1 MTLTSSAALLNPCP
15 IKKNKMTKSKEWLIF
30 NAVKCWLHYC
40 STTTEYTEEYYKLRD
55 EYEALLNP
63 NDEPVEE
70 FKDAPTTTTKP
81 TRKRPYKA

>member
-1 MTLTSSAALLNPCP
+1 
-15 IKKNKMTKSKEWLIF
+15 MTKSKEWLIF

-55 EYEALLNP
+55 EYLALLNE
-63 NDEPVEE
+63 NDEPVED
-70 FKDAPTTTTKP
+70 KDAQTTRT

>member
-1 MTLTSSAALLNPCP
+1 
-15 IKKNKMTKSKEWLIF
+15 MTKSKEWLIF

-55 EYEALLNP
+55 EYLALLEK
-63 NDEPVEE
+63 EPEVEE
-70 FKDAPTTTTKP
+70 DKDAPTRT

>member
-1 MTLTSSAALLNPCP
+1 
-15 IKKNKMTKSKEWLIF
+15 MTKSKEWLIF

-55 EYEALLNP
+55 EYLALLEK
-63 NDEPVEE
+63 EPEVR
-70 FKDAPTTTTKP
+70 DADTPTTKT

>member
-1 MTLTSSAALLNPCP
+1 
-15 IKKNKMTKSKEWLIF
+15 MTKSKEWLIF

-55 EYEALLNP
+55 EYLALLEK
-63 NDEPVEE
+63 EPEVEE
-70 FKDAPTTTTKP
+70 SKDAQTTTTRT

>member
-1 MTLTSSAALLNPCP
+1 
-15 IKKNKMTKSKEWLIF
+15 MTKSKEWLIF

-55 EYEALLNP
+55 EYLTLLEK
-63 NDEPVEE
+63 EPEVEE
-70 FKDAPTTTTKP
+70 DKDAQTTRT

>member
-1 MTLTSSAALLNPCP
+1 
-15 IKKNKMTKSKEWLIF
+15 MTKSKEWLIF

-70 FKDAPTTTTKP
+70 FKDAHNTQLNQPGNAPTKP
-81 TRKRPYKA
+81 SNDPSTSI

>member
-1 MTLTSSAALLNPCP
+1 
-15 IKKNKMTKSKEWLIF
+15 MTKSKEWLIF

-70 FKDAPTTTTKP
+70 SKDAVESSETPPTTATRS

>member
-1 MTLTSSAALLNPCP
+1 
-15 IKKNKMTKSKEWLIF
+15 MTKSKEWLIF

-70 FKDAPTTTTKP
+70 FKDATYNHLLKQPANAPTKP
-81 TRKRPYKA
+81 NNDPSTSI

>member
-1 MTLTSSAALLNPCP
+1 
-15 IKKNKMTKSKEWLIF
+15 MTKSKEWLIF

-70 FKDAPTTTTKP
+70 FKDAVESSETPTTKT

>member
-1 MTLTSSAALLNPCP
+1 
-15 IKKNKMTKSKEWLIF
+15 MTKSKEWLIF

-55 EYEALLNP
+55 EYLALLEK
-63 NDEPVEE
+63 EPEVE
-70 FKDAPTTTTKP
+70 DAPTKT

>member
-1 MTLTSSAALLNPCP
+1 
-15 IKKNKMTKSKEWLIF
+15 MTKSKEWLIF

-70 FKDAPTTTTKP
+70 FKDAQTAPTTTTRS

>member
-1 MTLTSSAALLNPCP
+1 
-15 IKKNKMTKSKEWLIF
+15 MTKSKEWLIF

-40 STTTEYTEEYYKLRD
+40 STTTEYTEEYCKLRD
-55 EYEALLNP
+55 EYLALLNQ

-70 FKDAPTTTTKP
+70 LKDATTNTTRT